1 MIAVSG
7 AVAAALATAGA
18 VAAPPCSEPKGGG
31 YLHQRLAKLASVKQ
45 GLPGRN
51 WVNLFTY
58 EWLSDL
64 GIYRLTGMVSYWPA
78 LPAGLVASSDAY
90 GVAVE
95 TTPGGLVGLDSL
107 GCVPGG
113 PAPHSDKRRL
123 SLAPVN
129 RQWEV
134 RSPPG
139 FGRLRMRTKEVMQ
152 FG

>member
-1 MIAVSG
+1 VIAVSE
-7 AVAAALATAGA
+7 AVGAALATAGA
-18 VAAPPCSEPKGGG
+18 VAAPPCSEPRGGG
-31 YLHQRLAKLASVKQ
+31 YLHQWLAKLASVKH

-64 GIYRLTGMVSYWPA
+64 GIYRLTGTVSYWPA

-107 GCVPGG
+107 GYG
-113 PAPHSDKRRL
+113 PFQTAAAPWPMYPHAVVTAGDSAQLNANEQAQTVTDVSDD
-123 SLAPVN
+123 
-129 RQWEV
+129 E
-134 RSPPG
+134 G
-139 FGRLRMRTKEVMQ
+139 IG
-152 FG
+152 